1 MRPSNSQ
8 AADSHEPSQ
17 DTPALMCCN
26 LSKHYDQG
34 PAVVDV
40 LKGIELTLARGE
52 RLAIVGSSGSGKSTL
67 LNLIG
72 GLDTP
77 DQGEVRLLGEAFSS
91 CGDNQ
96 RGKLRNQHLG
106 FVYQFHHLLGEFT
119 ALENVAMPQLIAGTA
134 KRAALEEAA
143 KWLGR
148 VGLSKRVE
156 HKPAE
161 LSGGERQRVAIARA
175 LVNQPACVLMDEP
188 TGNLDRQTADS
199 IQALL
204 AELSQSLSTSFIIVT
219 HDERLARSMDR
230 VLVLQ
235 DGLLQP
241 QTSGMSEVDLGGADI
256 NASINRDA
264 GADRG

>member
-1 MRPSNSQ
+1 MNSQ
-8 AADSHEPSQ
+8 NHNPHNYRKG
-17 DTPALMCCN
+17 TTVPALECRN
-26 LSKHYDQG
+26 LRKHYDQG

-77 DQGEVRLLGEAFSS
+77 DTGEVKLLGKPFSS
-91 CGDNQ
+91 CGDND

-119 ALENVAMPQLIAGTA
+119 ALENVAMPQLIAGVS
-134 KRAALEEAA
+134 KRKALAEAQH
-143 KWLGR
+143 WLDR
-148 VGLSKRVE
+148 VGLSARAE
-156 HKPAE
+156 HKPSE

-188 TGNLDRQTADS
+188 TGNLDRQTAIS
-199 IQALL
+199 IQQLL
-204 AELSQSLSTSFIIVT
+204 QELSESLATSFIIVT
-219 HDERLARSMDR
+219 HDERLAASMDR
-230 VLVLQ
+230 VLILQ
-235 DGLLQP
+235 DGLLQ
-241 QTSGMSEVDLGGADI
+241 TSHEARANDLEVEHD
-256 NASINRDA
+256 
-264 GADRG
+264 